1 MYNCFKL
8 AYQHA
13 IEAAVKKST
22 RENNTHTVQ
31 PSIKVKAIYNS

>member
-13 IEAAVKKST
+13 IEAAVTKST
-22 RENNTHTVQ
+22 REQTQYRV
-31 PSIKVKAIYNS
+31 

>member
-13 IEAAVKKST
+13 IEAAATKST
-22 RENNTHTVQ
+22 REQYTTVQ
-31 PSIKVKAIYNS
+31 PTV

>member
-13 IEAAVKKST
+13 IEAAAN
-22 RENNTHTVQ
+22 REYKREQ
-31 PSIKVKAIYNS
+31 YQSIKS